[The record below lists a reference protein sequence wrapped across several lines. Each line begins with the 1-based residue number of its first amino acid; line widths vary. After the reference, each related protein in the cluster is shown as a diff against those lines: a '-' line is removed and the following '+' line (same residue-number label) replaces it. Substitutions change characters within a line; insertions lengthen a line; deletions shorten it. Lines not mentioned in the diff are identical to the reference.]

1 MTSERVERRARW
13 SMRLAIVFVLPIAF
27 VMSNLMY
34 AQAPAPR
41 PVAQP
46 STDRLPVRRVVLY
59 KSGVGYFEHLG
70 KVRGN
75 QQVTIAFT
83 SGQLDDVLKSLTTL
97 DLNGGRVA
105 GVSYNSDASIDRRLS
120 ALRLPLGE
128 QPTRAQFLA
137 ALRGARLEVRTAG
150 TRLIGRLLSVER
162 IDRRTPAGTTTV
174 DALSLVTDTG
184 DMQTIALDPGVSVRI
199 AENDLN
205 QEVGRYLSAVAS
217 VRDQDVRRLT
227 ISTAG
232 AGERDLFVSYVSEV
246 PVWKATY
253 RLVLPSA
260 TETRKPLLQ
269 GWAIVDNTVG
279 EDWENVQLALVAGA
293 PQSFIQPISR
303 PYYLQ
308 RPVVPLPQRALL
320 APQTHQAAIATAG
333 AGGIAGAVTDTRGSA
348 LPGVTV
354 RVTRPGA
361 RGGDAVTAVSDS
373 SGSYRVSSVPPGSYD
388 VTFSLSGFRPIVRT
402 GVTVSNG
409 MEVIMNTTM
418 DVGGIAER
426 ATVTSAEPL
435 VNAATPPPP
444 PSPPFRAGVPGGLV
458 GSAGGRGGG
467 DGFYDPNRIGQARA
481 DLQPDASASQLGDL
495 FSYELKQPVTIRK
508 NQSAL
513 VPILGAEVE
522 ADKVSLWN
530 PASGSTRALR
540 AVWLTNATGL
550 TLDGGS
556 FSIVEGQAFSGEGLM
571 DPLKAGERRL
581 LSYAVDLGLH
591 VDAKGEPVPSRITK
605 VRIANGV
612 VIQETQERQ
621 QRTYTARNEDSE
633 PRVLI
638 VEHPARAGWSL
649 AGDLKAAETTAT
661 WHRFRI
667 PIPSKTTASVTV
679 EEVRPT
685 QAQVQINSITDDQIG
700 LLVREQAITPQLEAA
715 LRQVLTRKADL
726 ARVSTEISVRQGDI
740 DQIARDQDRVRENMK
755 TLKGSAEERQ
765 LLQRYVKQLNEQE
778 NRLEALRGELQ
789 KLTTERQKAQEELDK
804 FIQSLGEKEQGGT
817 GANAEVRELA
827 LEVQELAMEVLELPA
842 KYFS

>member
-1 MTSERVERRARW
+1 MTCQGVDRSGKPSVRFAMV
-13 SMRLAIVFVLPIAF
+13 LVLPIAL
-27 VMSNLMY
+27 VMSGLMH
-34 AQAPAPR
+34 AQAPPTR
-41 PVAQP
+41 PAAQP
-46 STDRLPVRRVVLY
+46 TADRLPVRRVVLY

-105 GVSYNSDASIDRRLS
+105 GVSYNSDESIDRRLG
-120 ALRLPLGE
+120 ALRLPLGGN
-128 QPTRAQFLA
+128 PTRAQFLA
-137 ALRGARLEVRTAG
+137 ALRGARLEVRSASG
-150 TRLIGRLLSVER
+150 RVIGRLLSVER

-174 DALSLVTDTG
+174 DALALVTDSG
-184 DMQTIALDPGVSVRI
+184 EMETIALDPGVSVRI

-253 RLVLPSA
+253 RLVLPSS

-320 APQTHQAAIATAG
+320 SPQTHQAAIATGG
-333 AGGIAGAVTDTRGSA
+333 AGGIAGVVIDFRGSA
-348 LPGVTV
+348 LPGATI
-354 RVTRPGA
+354 RLTRSGA
-361 RGGDAVTAVSDS
+361 RAGDAVTVVSDG
-373 SGSYRVSSVPPGSYD
+373 SGNYRVSSVPPGSYD
-388 VTFSLSGFRPIVRT
+388 VTFSLQGFRQVVRT
-402 GVTVSNG
+402 GVTVSAG

-418 DVGGIAER
+418 EPGGVAENVSVTGAIA
-426 ATVTSAEPL
+426 
-435 VNAATPPPP
+435 PPPP
-444 PSPPFRAGVPGGLV
+444 AASPAPQFRASGVPGGVVSGV
-458 GSAGGRGGG
+458 GAGAGGGRGGG
-467 DGFYDPNRIGQARA
+467 FADPGRVFEARA
-481 DLQPDASASQLGDL
+481 DLQADASGSQLGDL

-530 PASGSTRALR
+530 PNSSSPRALR

-556 FSIVEGQAFSGEGLM
+556 FSIIEGQAFAGEGLM
-571 DPLKAGERRL
+571 EQLKAGERRL

-591 VDAKGEPVPSRITK
+591 VDAKGEPVPERITK
-605 VRIANGV
+605 VRVANGV
-612 VIQETQERQ
+612 VIQETEERQ
-621 QRTYTARNEDSE
+621 QRIYTARNEDSE

-638 VEHPARAGWSL
+638 VEHPARAGWTL

-667 PIPSKTTASVTV
+667 PIPSKTTASFTV
-679 EEVRPT
+679 QEVRPT

-700 LLVREQAITPQLEAA
+700 LLVREKAITPLLESA
-715 LRQVLTRKADL
+715 LRQVLTRKAEIARL
-726 ARVSTEISVRQGDI
+726 ASEIASRQTEI
-740 DQIARDQDRVRENMK
+740 DQIGRDQDRVRENMK
-755 TLKGSAEERQ
+755 TLKGSSEERQ

-778 NRLEALRGELQ
+778 NRLEAVRGELQ
-789 KLTTERQKAQEELDK
+789 KLTAERQKAQEELEK
-804 FIQSLGEKEQGGT
+804 FIQSLSE
-817 GANAEVRELA
+817 
-827 LEVQELAMEVLELPA
+827 
-842 KYFS
+842 